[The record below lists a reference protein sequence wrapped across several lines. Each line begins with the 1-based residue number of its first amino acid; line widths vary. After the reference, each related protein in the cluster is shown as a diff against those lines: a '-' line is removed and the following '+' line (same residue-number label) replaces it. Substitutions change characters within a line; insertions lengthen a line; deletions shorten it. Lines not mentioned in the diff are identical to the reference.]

1 MCSRNYS
8 RAMNSFQLSDFEINP
23 ISEKDGWRLCDFV
36 CANADYIKRYFPKTV
51 AANLNPTLSKIFV
64 LEKVSEFL
72 SGKEYLFTLKELEQ
86 KKIIGLVYLK
96 ELKRATKEAEIAYCI
111 AYPHK
116 GKGFASEAVKT
127 ISEWGFTEQ
136 HLKRLR
142 IIVYKSNIGS
152 IKVAENCGYLW
163 KKTLVK
169 EHTPTNEY
177 PLDME
182 LYVLENE
189 R

>member
-1 MCSRNYS
+1 
-8 RAMNSFQLSDFEINP
+8 MNSFQLPSFEINP
-23 ISEKDGWRLCDFV
+23 ISERDGWRLCDFV

-51 AANLNPTLSKIFV
+51 TANLNPTLSNIFV
-64 LEKVSEFL
+64 LEKISKFL
-72 SGKEYLFTLKELEQ
+72 SGKEFLFTLKEPEHR
-86 KKIIGLVYLK
+86 KIIGLVYLK
-96 ELKRATKEAEIAYCI
+96 ELKRATKEAEVAYCI
-111 AYPHK
+111 AYPWK
-116 GKGFASEAVKT
+116 EKGFTSAAVKT
-127 ISEWGFTEQ
+127 ISEWGFKEQ

-142 IIVYKSNIGS
+142 VIVHKSNIAS

-163 KKTLVK
+163 KETLAK
-169 EHTPTNEY
+169 EHTPTNED

>member
-1 MCSRNYS
+1 
-8 RAMNSFQLSDFEINP
+8 MNSFQLSQFEINP
-23 ISEKDGWRLCDFV
+23 ISERDGWRLCDFITS
-36 CANADYIKRYFPKTV
+36 NSDFLKRYFPKTV
-51 AANLNPTLSKIFV
+51 AANLTPNLSSIFV
-64 LEKVSEFL
+64 EQKVSDFI
-72 SGKEYLFTLKELEQ
+72 SGKEYLFTLKELEHR
-86 KKIIGLVYLK
+86 KIIGLVYLK
-96 ELKRATKEAEIAYCI
+96 ELKRSAKEAELAYCI
-111 AYPHK
+111 AYPYK
-116 GKGFASEAVKT
+116 SNGFASLAVQK

-142 IIVYKSNIGS
+142 IIVHKSNIGS

-163 KKTLVK
+163 KETLAK
-169 EHTPTNEY
+169 EHTPPNED